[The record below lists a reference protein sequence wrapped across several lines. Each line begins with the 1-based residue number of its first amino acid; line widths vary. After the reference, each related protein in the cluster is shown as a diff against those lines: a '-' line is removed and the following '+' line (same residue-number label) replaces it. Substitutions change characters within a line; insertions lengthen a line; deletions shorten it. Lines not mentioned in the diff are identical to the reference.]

1 MNILICGSDLS
12 GKTTFAE
19 KLFYYENDK
28 FLYYKDTD
36 IEASRGDL
44 SFSEVTD
51 FVKSYCTQ
59 INKHCIVDFKA
70 PTDEDKSG
78 YDMVIWIDTL
88 EENDVDFVEPTNAD
102 YTLNTFEDT
111 SLIVESIIGE
121 ING

>member
-44 SFSEVTD
+44 SFLQATD
-51 FVKSYCTQ
+51 FIKSYCTQ

-70 PTDEDKSG
+70 ATDEDKVG
-78 YDMVIWIDTL
+78 YDMVIWINTL
-88 EENDVDFVEPTNAD
+88 EVNDEDFVEPTNPN
-102 YTLNTFEDT
+102 YTLVNFDDT
-111 SLIVESIIGE
+111 PSIVESIIGE